1 MSEASKNAPMII
13 AIDGPAASGKGTLG
27 KRLAAFYGLEHLD
40 TGLLYRAVAR
50 LMLDKSRPLEDESAA
65 EAAAVALNLGYI
77 DESRL
82 RGREMGDAASIV
94 SAYPSVRQALLEQ
107 QRLFAANAGVSAGG
121 AVLDGRDIGTV
132 VCPDAPVKLFVT
144 ASPEERARRR
154 HSELLQRGESVSYAD
169 VLADIIR
176 RDERDMTRSSA
187 PLRPAEDAHVV
198 DTSEL
203 DAQAAFD
210 AARAIV
216 EKARNQKS

>member
-1 MSEASKNAPMII
+1 MSAPMVI

-50 LMLDKSRPLEDESAA
+50 LMLDKSRPLKDEGAA
-65 EAAAVALNLGYI
+65 QAAAVALNLAYI

-94 SAYPSVRQALLEQ
+94 SAYPSVRQALLDQ
-107 QRLFAANAGVSAGG
+107 QRLFAANARG

-132 VCPDAPVKLFVT
+132 VCPDARVKLFVT

-154 HSELLQRGESVSYAD
+154 HSELTQRGEIVSYAD

-176 RDERDMTRSSA
+176 RDERDTTRASA

-198 DTSEL
+198 DTSTL
-203 DAQAAFD
+203 DAQAAFE
-210 AARAIV
+210 AALAIV
-216 EKARNQKS
+216 ERARSRMAAGSAD

>member
-1 MSEASKNAPMII
+1 MSESSMSGPMII

-50 LMLDKSRPLEDESAA
+50 LMLDKSRPLEDEGAA
-65 EAAAVALNLGYI
+65 QAAAVALNLAYI

-94 SAYPSVRQALLEQ
+94 SAYPTVRQALLEQ
-107 QRLFAANAGVSAGG
+107 QRLFAANARG

-154 HSELLQRGESVSYAD
+154 HGELLQRGESVSYAD

-198 DTSEL
+198 DTSAL
-203 DAQAAFD
+203 DAQAAFE

-216 EKARNQKS
+216 ERARNQES

>member
-1 MSEASKNAPMII
+1 MTRPMII

-50 LMLDKSRPLEDESAA
+50 LMLDKSRPLEDEGAA
-65 EAAAVALNLGYI
+65 QAAAVALNLAYI

-107 QRLFAANAGVSAGG
+107 QRLFAANAGASAGG

-144 ASPEERARRR
+144 ATPEERARRR
-154 HSELLQRGESVSYAD
+154 HSELVQRGESVSYAD
-169 VLADIIR
+169 VLADIIC
-176 RDERDMTRSSA
+176 RDERDMTRTSA
-187 PLRPAEDAHVV
+187 PLRPADDAHVV
-198 DTSEL
+198 DTSAL
-203 DAQAAFD
+203 DAQAAFE

-216 EKARNQKS
+216 DRTRNLK

>member
-1 MSEASKNAPMII
+1 MKGPMII

-50 LMLDKSRPLEDESAA
+50 LMLDKSRPLEDEGAA
-65 EAAAVALNLGYI
+65 QAAAVALNLAYI
-77 DESRL
+77 DETRL

-94 SAYPSVRQALLEQ
+94 SAYPTVRQALLEQ
-107 QRLFAANAGVSAGG
+107 QRLFAANAAG

-132 VCPDAPVKLFVT
+132 VCPDAPVKLFVI

-154 HSELLQRGESVSYAD
+154 HSELVQRGESVSYAD

-176 RDERDMTRSSA
+176 RDERDTTRSSA
-187 PLRPAEDAHVV
+187 PLRPADDAHVV

-203 DAQAAFD
+203 DAQAAFE

-216 EKARNQKS
+216 ERARSLK

>member
-1 MSEASKNAPMII
+1 MII

-65 EAAAVALNLGYI
+65 QAAAVALNLGYI

-107 QRLFAANAGVSAGG
+107 QRLFAANARG

-154 HSELLQRGESVSYAD
+154 HNELVQRGESVSYAD

-176 RDERDMTRSSA
+176 RDERDMTRASA

-198 DTSEL
+198 DTSSL
-203 DAQAAFD
+203 DAQAAFE

-216 EKARNQKS
+216 DRARSRK

>member
-1 MSEASKNAPMII
+1 MSGPMII

-65 EAAAVALNLGYI
+65 EAAAVALNLAYI
-77 DESRL
+77 DEQRL
-82 RGREMGDAASIV
+82 RGREMGDAASII

-107 QRLFAANAGVSAGG
+107 QRLFAANARG

-154 HSELLQRGESVSYAD
+154 HSELVQRGESVSYAD

-187 PLRPAEDAHVV
+187 PLRAADDAHVV

-203 DAQAAFD
+203 DAQAAFE
-210 AARAIV
+210 AARVIV
-216 EKARNQKS
+216 ARARNPR

>member
-1 MSEASKNAPMII
+1 MSAPLII

-50 LMLDKSRPLEDESAA
+50 LMLDKSRPLEDEGAA
-65 EAAAVALNLGYI
+65 QAAAVALNLAYI

-107 QRLFAANAGVSAGG
+107 QRLFAANASG

-154 HSELLQRGESVSYAD
+154 HSELVQRGESVSYAD

-187 PLRPAEDAHVV
+187 PLRPADDAHVV
-198 DTSEL
+198 DTSTL
-203 DAQAAFD
+203 DAQAAFE

-216 EKARNQKS
+216 DRTRNP

>member
-1 MSEASKNAPMII
+1 MSGPLII

-50 LMLDKSRPLEDESAA
+50 LMLDKSRSLEDESAA
-65 EAAAVALNLGYI
+65 QAAAVALNLNYI
-77 DESRL
+77 DEARL

-107 QRLFAANAGVSAGG
+107 QRLFAANEQG

-132 VCPDAPVKLFVT
+132 VCPRADVKLFVV

-154 HSELLQRGESVSYAD
+154 HNELSQRGESVSYAD

-176 RDERDMTRSSA
+176 RDERDTTRASA

-198 DTSEL
+198 DTSSL
-203 DAQAAFD
+203 DAQAAFE

-216 EKARNQKS
+216 DRARSLK

>member
-65 EAAAVALNLGYI
+65 EAAAVALNLAYI
-77 DESRL
+77 DEQRL
-82 RGREMGDAASIV
+82 RGREMGDAASII

-107 QRLFAANAGVSAGG
+107 QRLFAANARG

-154 HSELLQRGESVSYAD
+154 HSELVQRGESVSYAD

-187 PLRPAEDAHVV
+187 PLRAADDAHVV

-203 DAQAAFD
+203 DAQAAFE
-210 AARAIV
+210 AARVIV
-216 EKARNQKS
+216 ERARNQR